1 MPLSESDPRVFF
13 SAERTLMA
21 WIRTGITIMAI
32 GLVVSRFG
40 LFLRLVVARDAGP
53 GEPPPVHPDLSALL
67 GVTFVVVGS
76 IAILVAVYQHSR
88 FVRTL
93 KPIDLP
99 PAYSGNVSIAITLLI
114 AILGGVLALYLS
126 LT

>member
-13 SAERTLMA
+13 AAERTLMA
-21 WIRTGITIMAI
+21 WIRTGIAIMAI

-40 LFLRLVVARDAGP
+40 LFLRLMAARDAGP
-53 GEPPPVHPDLSALL
+53 GEPTLVHPDPSALL

-76 IAILVAVYQHSR
+76 IAILIAAYQHSR

-93 KPIDLP
+93 KPIDLA
-99 PAYSGNVSIAITLLI
+99 PAYSGNVSIAIALLI
-114 AILGGVLALYLS
+114 ASLGGVLALYLC